1 MKIKYGQ
8 SLICISNYLLQDKL
22 TLGCMYVAQ
31 SFSFPNKEFNIVV
44 RIVDDLGEDIQVPSL
59 FFAPMTETYLKRGHL
74 ELVKKIT
81 E

>member
-8 SLICISNYLLQDKL
+8 SMICISNYMLQDRL
-22 TLGCMYVAQ
+22 TLGHMYVAL
-31 SFSFPNKEFNIVV
+31 SFSFPNKDFNVVV
-44 RIVDDLGEDIQVPSL
+44 RIVDDLGEEIQVPSL

-74 ELVKKIT
+74 ELVKKVT